1 MPSALAVYSG
11 PRASMVASGD
21 NNIYLTWWDNKTGNN
36 EVYFGGSNDGGKTFG
51 KPINL
56 SNAKGGSADSQIA
69 ASGNNVYVTWWDN
82 KTGNWQVFSRASSDN
97 GKTFD
102 DSVMLKGIG
111 SSPVKH
117 LKAPPSNTTSVDT
130 IVAAASGNIEYVVW
144 WDNTTGNFE
153 VSFAKSSDGGKTF
166 GSPINISNSADA
178 RSVGARM
185 VAQGNNVYI
194 AWMDLKPGQKQV
206 MFRASNDNGQTFG
219 NPVVV
224 YGGGSNTA
232 VSTTPPSP
240 SSATTSATTG
250 IPGLP

>member
-1 MPSALAVYSG
+1 M
-11 PRASMVASGD
+11 
-21 NNIYLTWWDNKTGNN
+21 
-36 EVYFGGSNDGGKTFG
+36 
-51 KPINL
+51 

-97 GKTFD
+97 GKTFG
-102 DSVMLKGIG
+102 DSVMLKSIG

-130 IVAAASGNIEYVVW
+130 IVAAAAGNKEYVVW

-166 GSPINISNSADA
+166 GSPINISNSPDA

-194 AWMDLKPGQKQV
+194 AWMDIKSDGQKQV
-206 MFRASNDNGQTFG
+206 MFRSSNDNGQTFG